1 MNNGDKESLK
11 RNYPMMKRYVDY
23 LIGKSENN
31 LITKGFCYGDWLALD
46 GVTET
51 SLSWGTD
58 LYYNV
63 CIFLCFS

>member
-51 SLSWGTD
+51 SLS
-58 LYYNV
+58 
-63 CIFLCFS
+63 